1 MQYEIADCVHAEEI
15 YQIIRIQHVSF
26 GFAHLAITL
35 QQPGMT
41 EYLLG
46 QGLIQCHQENR
57 PVNCM
62 EADDIFSDQMQISR
76 PKLFILLAAVAFR
89 IVADTGNIVGQRIQP
104 YINNVFLIEINRDTP
119 FERGSG
125 NAQILQSGKQEIV
138 HHLVFAGYRLD
149 KFRMAVDMVDQALRI
164 FAHSEEIC
172 FFLCRF
178 HFSAAVRTFPVL

>member
-1 MQYEIADCVHAEEI
+1 
-15 YQIIRIQHVSF
+15 
-26 GFAHLAITL
+26 
-35 QQPGMT
+35 
-41 EYLLG
+41 
-46 QGLIQCHQENR
+46 
-57 PVNCM
+57 
-62 EADDIFSDQMQISR
+62 MQICR
-76 PKLFILLAAVAFR
+76 PLLLKQITGFSVTL
-89 IVADTGNIVGQRIQP
+89 IADTGNIVGQRIQP

-178 HFSAAVRTFPVL
+178 HFSAAVRTFSVL